1 MSWGAC
7 YGRECKLG
15 WGYNDPLDLL
25 IPVQG
30 ESLNVASEPVNQ
42 WWYWVYPL
50 SSDRLVHW
58 VGFLFI
64 HSTQYEYFSHT

>member
-1 MSWGAC
+1 MSWYC

-30 ESLNVASEPVNQ
+30 EPLNVTSEAVNR
-42 WWYWVYPL
+42 WGYWVYPL
-50 SSDRLVHW
+50 LSNILFCWAS
-58 VGFLFI
+58 FLFI
-64 HSTQYEYFSHT
+64 YLIQYEYFRYT